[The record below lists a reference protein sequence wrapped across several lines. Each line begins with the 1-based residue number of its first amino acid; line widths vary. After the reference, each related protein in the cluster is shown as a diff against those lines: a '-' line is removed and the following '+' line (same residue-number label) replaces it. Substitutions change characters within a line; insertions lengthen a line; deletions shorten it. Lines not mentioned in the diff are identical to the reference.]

1 MSACLEVLEV
11 IIKYISNHYIIWSL
25 KLKNSCIQRKRMYWF
40 DRKTQQNI
48 TILERE
54 NYGNVNQPCISR
66 GSNTQIDLGHRTIK
80 CSLVPGNN
88 AKAQYRQTEETY
100 VKQITVKGD
109 NLSTKGRRIVDLKI
123 MHAEEK
129 RQLRVNSEIAKSPGE
144 SVYQIII

>member
-1 MSACLEVLEV
+1 
-11 IIKYISNHYIIWSL
+11 
-25 KLKNSCIQRKRMYWF
+25 MYWS

-88 AKAQYRQTEETY
+88 AKARFTQTQETY
-100 VKQITVKGD
+100 VILNGD
-109 NLSTKGRRIVDLKI
+109 FSSTNCRRICNLKVV
-123 MHAEEK
+123 HAEEK
-129 RQLRVNSEIAKSPGE
+129 IQV
-144 SVYQIII
+144 